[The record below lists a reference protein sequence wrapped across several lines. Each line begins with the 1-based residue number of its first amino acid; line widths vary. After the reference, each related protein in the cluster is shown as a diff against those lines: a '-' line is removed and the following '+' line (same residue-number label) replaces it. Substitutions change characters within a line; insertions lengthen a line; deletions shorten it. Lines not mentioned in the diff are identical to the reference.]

1 MKNLHS
7 SGKLDYIDLNIHSSK
22 YRKNSTY
29 EAPTCFQPLGWTRL
43 CREASYRDPELYEK
57 YQGDGPGIAPE
68 WRLLFAVMGSAFM
81 VAYNNNS
88 TKTDN
93 NLNDILRNNPEL
105 IKDFDQQTVS
115 IYFKKQKPNNYIYK
129 KRRTKFGSSFFI
141 IRFFRHVSPGIL
153 KGETSPGNEGWKFN
167 QLTCEDSNP

>member
-105 IKDFDQQTVS
+105 IKDFDQSDLGGDGPPLFDANQSRTQGGGPGAT
-115 IYFKKQKPNNYIYK
+115 KNNFMQNIL
-129 KRRTKFGSSFFI
+129 GQGLG
-141 IRFFRHVSPGIL
+141 GIANMM
-153 KGETSPGNEGWKFN
+153 GGF
-167 QLTCEDSNP
+167 